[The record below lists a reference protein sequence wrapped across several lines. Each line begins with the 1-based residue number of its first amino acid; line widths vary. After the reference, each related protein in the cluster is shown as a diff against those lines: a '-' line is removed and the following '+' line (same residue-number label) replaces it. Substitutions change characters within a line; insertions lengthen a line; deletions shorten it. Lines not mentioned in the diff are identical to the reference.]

1 MRNRIRPATVIA
13 TDRRHARASAFSV
26 LLVVLTVAA
35 CREPST
41 STGSATQQAAQ
52 RQQQQEAPDAPQ
64 FPALNAPPADVDGLQ
79 TYEIVAMLMRL
90 PSGESACDDSRPVV
104 VEHMEADA
112 PGEYV
117 RIPADL
123 SLDETVPVAL
133 LTALEAHGLPFTA
146 YKFRWI
152 EEWRIVMFAPPR
164 GAWDGTAESPL
175 VIELGLS
182 RVSER
187 ELTGDETGARETQE
201 FLWSVNSAA
210 SMIGC
215 VPAPRSVTFE

>member
-1 MRNRIRPATVIA
+1 MQNRVRPATLIA
-13 TDRRHARASAFSV
+13 TSRGHAQAAGFSL

-41 STGSATQQAAQ
+41 GSVAQQAGQ
-52 RQQQQEAPDAPQ
+52 RQQQQETPAAPQ
-64 FPALNAPPADVDGLQ
+64 YPRLLPPPADVDGLQ
-79 TYEIVAMLMRL
+79 TYEIVEMLVRL
-90 PSGESACDDSRPVV
+90 PSGESACDDSRPVA
-104 VEHMEADA
+104 VEHMDADG

-133 LTALEAHGLPFTA
+133 LIALEAHGLPFAA
-146 YKFRWI
+146 YRFRWI

-164 GAWDGTAESPL
+164 GAWDGTAEHPT
-175 VIELGLS
+175 VIELGFN
-182 RVSER
+182 RVNQR
-187 ELTGDETGARETQE
+187 ELTGDEPAAEETYR

-210 SMIGC
+210 TMVGC
-215 VPAPRSVTFE
+215 VPAP